1 MYYIGSIL
9 GGFILPRMSD
19 KYGRYWMLIVQ
30 QLSCMLAFF
39 GIYFST
45 SYGMLLNAYLL
56 WGITLSVRLPVGV
69 AFMYESMPRANYEV
83 AESSV
88 LLLDFTA
95 SIVIYLMALSGS

>member
-1 MYYIGSIL
+1 
-9 GGFILPRMSD
+9 
-19 KYGRYWMLIVQ
+19 
-30 QLSCMLAFF
+30 MLAFF
-39 GIYFST
+39 GIYFAT

-69 AFMYESMPRANYEV
+69 AFMYASMPRANYEV